1 MDSYALFL
9 HSSSTKKFSPE
20 GESFQTLMRL
30 IIIRLFSELTAPWK
44 GKGNKT

>member
-1 MDSYALFL
+1 MLFSEQL
-9 HSSSTKKFSPE
+9 SRKKFSPE